1 MAKKPSSISSWID
14 RNFIMSAGLPFD
26 VKSAI
31 TNANVSNQD
40 RIALLERRFGIPP
53 SPAGSK
59 DVDTNQH
66 SNSSCPSSKI
76 ITREETPAASIP
88 EPGSNVDQQQAHSR
102 HLQLLNNNNNS
113 KKRRAL
119 ESQQEIPLKKSP
131 ANNNNTTIPSPR
143 PSLSPYLNDNKQ
155 PGGGTNNNNGGTPG
169 SRQKQIT
176 INCFF
181 PNINSND
188 ATFADTSNQQQQ
200 QKQQPPAG
208 GEGSPPYN
216 KALEE
221 ETRALKQYNTRLQAE
236 LDKAQQL
243 ASELTTNVQ
252 RLEQEAAESQQQLAH
267 REGSVR
273 STLLRLATTAA
284 RQQRD
289 LTHVQLLAAAPRLG
303 SLGVRRCG
311 LDVQEVWE
319 EGSALQ
325 AVRTRM
331 AALTEQRDSVEAARK
346 AAKRRLPLPG
356 QPIPT
361 QRAADG
367 ASASPTSTLHPDDY
381 VVQEEVWKVRLQ
393 ALRREEESLRGE
405 LSRLE
410 AEKMAYLKQVKLSRD
425 EEGSRFNDF
434 PVLNNRYLLLNMLG
448 KGGFSEVYKAM
459 DLVDLQ
465 EVACKIHQL
474 NSQWSEV
481 KKASYVKHSVREY
494 KIHKN
499 LHHPKIVSLL
509 DIFEIDN
516 NTFATVL
523 QLADGGDLDSYIKQH
538 ETLPEREAKA
548 ILAQVLSGLTYLNTK
563 PRSVIHYDLKPANIL
578 FDRNG
583 EVKLTDFGL
592 SKIVDDGHTQMGMEL
607 TSQGAG
613 TYWYLPPECFEH
625 RKTPM
630 INNKVDVWSVGV
642 IFYQLLFGKRPFGH
656 DQSQEQILRNEVMLH
671 AKEVGFPTKPA
682 VSDAC
687 KGFIR
692 QCLAYK
698 QEDRLD
704 VHAAANHAYMS
715 FKKQDRRSSNAAAAG
730 GGGGG
735 GASAQKGE

>member
-1 MAKKPSSISSWID
+1 
-14 RNFIMSAGLPFD
+14 MSTGLPFD

-31 TNANVSNQD
+31 TNANASNQD

-59 DVDTNQH
+59 DVDTNQN

-113 KKRRAL
+113 KKRRSA
-119 ESQQEIPLKKSP
+119 EPQQGIPLKKSP
-131 ANNNNTTIPSPR
+131 ANNNITIPSPR

-155 PGGGTNNNNGGTPG
+155 PGGGANNNNGGTPG

-188 ATFADTSNQQQQ
+188 ATFPDISNQQQQ
-200 QKQQPPAG
+200 QKQQQQPPAG

-243 ASELTTNVQ
+243 AAEMTTNVQ

-548 ILAQVLSGLTYLNTK
+548 IMAQVLSGLTYLNTK

-630 INNKVDVWSVGV
+630 INNKVDIWSVGV

-687 KGFIR
+687 KDFIR

-735 GASAQKGE
+735 ASAQKGE